1 MTKPVVQV
9 YKNMVSVRRSSRLGV
24 RRSHRHA
31 RKVKRSRKMDLRE
44 AKYDRDM
51 GGYNSWGPL
60 VRRTK
65 NEIRQ
70 IKKEKVLVSRLRKR
84 AKKMTP
90 SGYAEDDFLASD
102 DVKVSKNTF
111 SFVSDKLLDEADAE
125 SAESSSESEEE
136 LDSDFLEDDE

>member
-1 MTKPVVQV
+1 MTKPIVQV

-24 RRSHRHA
+24 RRSHRRA
-31 RKVKRSRKMDLRE
+31 RKVKRNRKMDLRE

-111 SFVSDKLLDEADAE
+111 SFISDKLLDEADAE

>member
-1 MTKPVVQV
+1 MTKPIVQV

-31 RKVKRSRKMDLRE
+31 RKVKRNRKMDLRE

-111 SFVSDKLLDEADAE
+111 SFISDKLLDEADAE